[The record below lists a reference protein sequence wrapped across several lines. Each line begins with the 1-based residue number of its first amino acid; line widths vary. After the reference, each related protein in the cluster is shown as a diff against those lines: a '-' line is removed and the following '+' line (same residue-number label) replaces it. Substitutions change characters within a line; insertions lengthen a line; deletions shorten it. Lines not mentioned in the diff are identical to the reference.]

1 MPTAGHTD
9 CPVGHVSPARILS
22 MKSLGVF
29 VWNVFLAIAIGFL
42 APVAV
47 LAQTGAGSMT
57 GIISDQSGLSVPG
70 AIVIAMDQATNVQY
84 IAFSNE
90 AGNYTITSVPV
101 GTYIVKADLSRFKT
115 ATTKPI
121 HVEAKFQ
128 AGAGRDRGNRRSHQR
143 VAGSADRIGHG
154 RPGDLGNHP
163 RLVAAERPQHRTVLL
178 AAPGGRDGEPQ
189 LVHRDPQLRR
199 RPALRQRQP

>member
-1 MPTAGHTD
+1 
-9 CPVGHVSPARILS
+9 

-84 IAFSNE
+84 IECAMAFRARS
-90 AGNYTITSVPV
+90 AAAS
-101 GTYIVKADLSRFKT
+101 DC
-115 ATTKPI
+115 
-121 HVEAKFQ
+121 
-128 AGAGRDRGNRRSHQR
+128 GA
-143 VAGSADRIGHG
+143 
-154 RPGDLGNHP
+154 
-163 RLVAAERPQHRTVLL
+163 
-178 AAPGGRDGEPQ
+178 
-189 LVHRDPQLRR
+189 
-199 RPALRQRQP
+199 